1 MVEEEY
7 SSFQQATDP
16 IAHSYTVEEQF
27 VAAKTGIEQE
37 CEDLVYVGPHF
48 VAVVDGATSK
58 TSRRWDG
65 HTGGRIGATVIR
77 DAFDSLPPEVTARQA
92 VDQLTMALQQLYEQH
107 TVVDVMQ
114 ADPVQRAVASFIAV
128 SFFRREVWLV
138 GDCQCLLNQEHIVN
152 PKEVDRITSLAR
164 SLFLEAEIAQGK
176 SLDQLRQEDTG
187 RVFILPLLE
196 RQMIFQNNP
205 SAGQYWFPVL
215 DGFHVPDEGI
225 RVLSL
230 PEETTTIILASDGY
244 PVLKETVAS
253 SEQALQDLLAED
265 PLLFRTYLS
274 TKGVAAGNVSYD
286 DRAYI
291 KIRVNKPN

>member
-1 MVEEEY
+1 MVEDH
-7 SSFQQATDP
+7 SSIQTSTDVVSLP
-16 IAHSYTVEEQF
+16 YTVEERF
-27 VAAKTGIEQE
+27 LAAKTGIEQE
-37 CEDLVYVGPHF
+37 CEDIIYAGPHF
-48 VAVVDGATSK
+48 VAVIDGATSK
-58 TSRRWDG
+58 TPRRWDG
-65 HTGGRIGATVIR
+65 QTGGRRGATVIR
-77 DAFDSLPPEVTARQA
+77 NAFASLPPNVTARQA

-107 TVVDVMQ
+107 KVVDIMQ

-152 PKEVDRITSLAR
+152 TKEVDRITSLAR

-187 RVFILPLLE
+187 RAFILPLLE
-196 RQMIFQNNP
+196 RQMLFQNNP

-225 RVLSL
+225 RVLPL
-230 PEETTTIILASDGY
+230 PEDTTTIILASDGY

-265 PLLFRTYLS
+265 PLLFRKYLS

-286 DRAYI
+286 DRAYV